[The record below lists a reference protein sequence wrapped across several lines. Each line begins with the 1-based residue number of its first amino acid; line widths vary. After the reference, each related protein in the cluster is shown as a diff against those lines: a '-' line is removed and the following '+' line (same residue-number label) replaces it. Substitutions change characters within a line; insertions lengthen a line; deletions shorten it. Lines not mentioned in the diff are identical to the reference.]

1 MAMDIAVG
9 EGKEHNHMASAKNLN
24 EQVED
29 GIDFVLLII
38 RKEADTTFG
47 GERTLILCLVREM
60 RYSPLSCHFL
70 IFIWFM

>member
-1 MAMDIAVG
+1 MDIAVG
-9 EGKEHNHMASAKNLN
+9 EGKKHNHMASAKNLN

-47 GERTLILCLVREM
+47 GERTLILCLV
-60 RYSPLSCHFL
+60 
-70 IFIWFM
+70 